1 MEEASGSVNCPHGIE
16 DVLDVLNKEISGSKN
31 KRILP
36 PIVLLLVDID
46 NLERV
51 NRWYG
56 RNAGN
61 EVLAATAKILHHMLR
76 PADLLARF
84 GGDEFLL
91 LFRGIT
97 LKEAK
102 EKASKIIESL
112 KNHDFA
118 SDRLKISASIGI
130 AHYFSFAF
138 SSDELLGCAVEA
150 LALAQKEGGT
160 FKVFM
165 EEEEWNEE

>member
-1 MEEASGSVNCPHGIE
+1 MEEAGGSVNCPHKIE
-16 DVLDVLNKEISGSKN
+16 DILGILDAEISGSKE
-31 KRILP
+31 KRTFP
-36 PIVLLLVDID
+36 AVVLLLLDID

-56 RNAGN
+56 RSAGDD
-61 EVLAATAKILHHMLR
+61 VLDAVSQLLRNKITGS
-76 PADLLARF
+76 DLLARF

-91 LFRGIT
+91 LLRGAT
-97 LKEAK
+97 LKDAK
-102 EKASKIIESL
+102 ERSTEILEAVNSRG
-112 KNHDFA
+112 FA
-118 SDRLKISASIGI
+118 PNNLQVSVSIGI

-138 SSDELLGCAVEA
+138 SGDELLGCVVEA

-165 EEEEWNEE
+165 EEEEWDEK

>member
-1 MEEASGSVNCPHGIE
+1 MEEAGGSVDCPHRIE
-16 DVLDVLNKEISGSKN
+16 DILEVLNKEISGSKD
-31 KRILP
+31 KRMLP
-36 PIVLLLVDID
+36 LVVLLLIDID
-46 NLERV
+46 NLEKV

-56 RNAGN
+56 RSAGN
-61 EVLAATAKILHHMLR
+61 EVLVATARHLHHMLR
-76 PADLLARF
+76 PSDLLARF

-91 LFRGIT
+91 LLRGVT

-102 EKASKIIESL
+102 EKAAKITESL

-118 SDRLKISASIGI
+118 SNRPKISVSIGI

-150 LALAQKEGGT
+150 LAFAQKEGGV

>member
-1 MEEASGSVNCPHGIE
+1 MEETGGSVDCPHRIE
-16 DVLDVLNKEISGSKN
+16 DILEVMDKEIAGSKE
-31 KRILP
+31 KGVLP
-36 PIVLLLVDID
+36 LVALLLIDID

-56 RNAGN
+56 RSAGN
-61 EVLAATAKILHHMLR
+61 EVLAAMAKYLRHMLR
-76 PADLLARF
+76 PSDLLARF

-91 LFRGIT
+91 LLRGVT

-102 EKASKIIESL
+102 EKAAKIIESL

-118 SDRLKISASIGI
+118 SKRQKISVSIGI

-138 SSDELLGCAVEA
+138 SSDELLGCAIEA
-150 LALAQKEGGT
+150 LALAQKEGET
-160 FKVFM
+160 FKIFM